1 MIEAFQAVVPPVP
14 EGEPRP
20 LWSVMIPSYNCARFL
35 EYTLESVLAQDPGP
49 DEMQIEVI
57 DDASVTDD
65 PEAIVARVGAGRVVF
80 HRQPYNVGH
89 VRNFET
95 CLARSRGRLIHLL
108 HGDDAVRPGF
118 YRTMERAF
126 HLRPDIG
133 AAFCRHR
140 YIDERGTRL
149 AFGRVVQ
156 SRGGVVDDWLHK
168 IAVRQQLQTCAMVV
182 RREVYEEL
190 GGFDRR
196 IRAYGEDWEM
206 WVRIASRYPVWYE
219 PEPLAEYR
227 LHGASLAARAYP
239 TGQNARDLR
248 QAMEIIRTHLAPEH
262 SGSLMRR
269 ARNVSAVA
277 VLRSARKAARR
288 GDWATARVQV
298 REGWRTSLAP
308 GALGRVAWLVVRGVC
323 RRGARKIRGALG
335 SLPPVP

>member
-14 EGEPRP
+14 AGVTRP
-20 LWSVMIPSYNCARFL
+20 IWSVMIPSYNCARFL
-35 EYTLESVLAQDPGP
+35 GYTLESVLAQDPGP
-49 DEMQIEVI
+49 EQMQIEVV
-57 DDASVTDD
+57 DDASSADD
-65 PEAIVARVGAGRVVF
+65 PEEVVARVGAGRVGF
-80 HRQPYNVGH
+80 HRQPHNVGH

-118 YRTMERAF
+118 YRTMERSF
-126 HLRPDIG
+126 LLRPDLG

-140 YIDERGTRL
+140 YIDGQGKGL
-149 AFGRVVQ
+149 AYGRIVQ
-156 SRGGVVDDWLHK
+156 SHGGVVDDWLHR

-182 RREVYEEL
+182 RREVYEKL

-219 PEPLAEYR
+219 PEALAEYR

-239 TGQNARDLR
+239 TGHNAQDLR
-248 QAMEIIRTHLAPEH
+248 QAMEIIQTHLAPEH
-262 SGSLMRR
+262 SGPLMRR
-269 ARNVSAVA
+269 ARNISAVA
-277 VLRSARKAARR
+277 AVRNARKAARR
-288 GDWATARVQV
+288 GDWATARVQL

-308 GALGRVAWLVVRGVC
+308 GALARVAWLLVRGAF
-323 RRGARKIRGALG
+323 RRGARKIRALSGAAHW
-335 SLPPVP
+335 

>member
-1 MIEAFQAVVPPVP
+1 MIEMFQAVIPPVP
-14 EGEPRP
+14 EGEARP

-35 EYTLESVLAQDPGP
+35 DYTLESVLAQNPGP
-49 DEMQIEVI
+49 EKMQVEVI
-57 DDASVTDD
+57 DDASNADD
-65 PEAIVARVGAGRVVF
+65 PEAVVERVGAGRVAF
-80 HRQPYNVGH
+80 YRQPHNVGH

-108 HGDDAVRPGF
+108 HGDDAVLPGF

-140 YIDERGTRL
+140 YIDDQGKRL
-149 AFGRVVQ
+149 AYGRIVQ
-156 SRGGVVDDWLHK
+156 SHRGVVDDWLHK
-168 IAVRQQLQTCAMVV
+168 IAVRQHLQTCAMVV

-196 IRAYGEDWEM
+196 ILAYGEDWEM

-219 PEPLAEYR
+219 PEALAEYR
-227 LHGASLAARAYP
+227 LHSASLAARAYP
-239 TGQNARDLR
+239 TGQNAQDLR
-248 QAMEIIRTHLAPEH
+248 QAMEIIRTHVAPQH
-262 SGSLMRR
+262 SRSLMRR
-269 ARNVSAVA
+269 ARNISAVA
-277 VLRSARKAARR
+277 ALRNARKAARR

-308 GALGRVAWLVVRGVC
+308 GALARVAWLIVRGVF
-323 RRGARKIRGALG
+323 RRGARKIRGLSGAFRW
-335 SLPPVP
+335 